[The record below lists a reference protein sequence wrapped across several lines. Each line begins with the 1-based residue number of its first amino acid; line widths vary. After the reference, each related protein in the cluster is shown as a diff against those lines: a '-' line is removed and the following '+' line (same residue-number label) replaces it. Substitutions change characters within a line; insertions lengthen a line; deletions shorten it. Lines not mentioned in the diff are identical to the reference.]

1 MSRAFSL
8 CFGFPSGGTMLLGD
22 VPAPPGVTLSW
33 TPLLPSSTPYY
44 VVSLA
49 AITLAGGALPLDKV
63 WPRPGA
69 G

>member
-1 MSRAFSL
+1 
-8 CFGFPSGGTMLLGD
+8 MLLGD